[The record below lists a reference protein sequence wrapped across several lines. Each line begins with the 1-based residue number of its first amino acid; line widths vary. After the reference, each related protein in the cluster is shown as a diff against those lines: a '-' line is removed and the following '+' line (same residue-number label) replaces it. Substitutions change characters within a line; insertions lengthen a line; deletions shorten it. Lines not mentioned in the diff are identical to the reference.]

1 MEREP
6 AATGEHL
13 PPDWALQVPGDGA
26 TAKAAAKGAVL
37 VEDVARTVH
46 IACQLGQPL
55 SIESTAVDAL
65 HDRYQNVHGQT
76 LSSPVHHHDLE
87 RPWFGG
93 HGGVSTQSGTLQRV
107 QSRTPTRGPQ

>member
-1 MEREP
+1 MRVRDGAELARAVHPYPHAVMEREP

-26 TAKAAAKGAVL
+26 TAKAAAKGAVM

-65 HDRYQNVHGQT
+65 HDRYQNVYGQT

-87 RPWFGG
+87 R
-93 HGGVSTQSGTLQRV
+93 L
-107 QSRTPTRGPQ
+107 